1 MEERTIFQPSA
12 AGSVRPGTRLN
23 GVYEIEQLI
32 AQGGMGEVYRGFNI
46 QTHDLVAIKMIL
58 PEFTNNPEVFELFR
72 REASIL
78 HNLMHEAIVRYFVI
92 SVDPDILRAYLA
104 MEFVD
109 GPSLTKRLSSGPLPL
124 TEVRILQRRI
134 AYALDAAHRLGVV
147 HRDVSPDNIILP
159 DGDVR
164 KAKIIDFGIAR
175 SLRMGERT
183 IIGSGFAGKYN
194 YVSPEQ
200 LGMADGDVTFKS
212 DIYSFGLVLA
222 EAARG
227 RPLDMDG
234 SQLEVI
240 EKRRAVPDLS
250 DVDRSI
256 RPLIQAMLQP
266 LPEKRPPSMAA
277 VAEWG
282 EGPQAAAARR
292 ALSTAEP
299 PERQSSGGHVATIL
313 GALIA
318 IVSVG
323 GVAYV
328 FRDDLALWIGRPT
341 APTQHAVLQQGRP
354 QPSPAATPQPA
365 QQGPEKAGLPP
376 LGPTTTQVP
385 PTQTP
390 ANGNAAQGAPE
401 TQPAIARPPEA
412 PQPPASA
419 PESPPKAE
427 APASGSAPKQKV
439 PTTEAF
445 LDDMPP
451 RAPQP
456 FIDLPPATAGAPYRN
471 ELPKFVDPGGKG
483 LQLAA
488 ESLPQGLT
496 FDDLGDGKGVIEGA
510 PTETGSATVRVVAT
524 NHAGRTAQMTA
535 TLVVADK
542 APAPAPPTAVEP
554 VKAAPPAQPDHAAP
568 PVSVSPPVHEARL
581 ETPQPTTP
589 EERERLF
596 VEGYNGGDCFLVK
609 PLPGGGAPA
618 YLGVGD
624 KLGPFERFEEAFKRE
639 VRADPQLSLRPI
651 TTPECPI
658 LDLLRPGVGDASGPR
673 IELTDYTVGRNKP
686 LAGRIA
692 NLGGRGAFLILVD
705 NDGVAYRLEAKPE
718 SGGDAATF
726 SVPLTPDAGSARQLQ
741 VLLAIVSTKP
751 IPALEAFRS
760 GPLKAIEPALL
771 EEARNGD
778 ASVGAEFFT
787 FAK

>member
-1 MEERTIFQPSA
+1 
-12 AGSVRPGTRLN
+12 
-23 GVYEIEQLI
+23 
-32 AQGGMGEVYRGFNI
+32 
-46 QTHDLVAIKMIL
+46 
-58 PEFTNNPEVFELFR
+58 
-72 REASIL
+72 
-78 HNLMHEAIVRYFVI
+78 
-92 SVDPDILRAYLA
+92 
-104 MEFVD
+104 
-109 GPSLTKRLSSGPLPL
+109 
-124 TEVRILQRRI
+124 
-134 AYALDAAHRLGVV
+134 
-147 HRDVSPDNIILP
+147 
-159 DGDVR
+159 
-164 KAKIIDFGIAR
+164 
-175 SLRMGERT
+175 
-183 IIGSGFAGKYN
+183 
-194 YVSPEQ
+194 
-200 LGMADGDVTFKS
+200 
-212 DIYSFGLVLA
+212 
-222 EAARG
+222 
-227 RPLDMDG
+227 
-234 SQLEVI
+234 
-240 EKRRAVPDLS
+240 
-250 DVDRSI
+250 
-256 RPLIQAMLQP
+256 
-266 LPEKRPPSMAA
+266 
-277 VAEWG
+277 
-282 EGPQAAAARR
+282 
-292 ALSTAEP
+292 
-299 PERQSSGGHVATIL
+299 
-313 GALIA
+313 
-318 IVSVG
+318 
-323 GVAYV
+323 
-328 FRDDLALWIGRPT
+328 
-341 APTQHAVLQQGRP
+341 
-354 QPSPAATPQPA
+354 
-365 QQGPEKAGLPP
+365 
-376 LGPTTTQVP
+376 
-385 PTQTP
+385 
-390 ANGNAAQGAPE
+390 
-401 TQPAIARPPEA
+401 
-412 PQPPASA
+412 
-419 PESPPKAE
+419 
-427 APASGSAPKQKV
+427 
-439 PTTEAF
+439 
-445 LDDMPP
+445 MPP

-483 LQLAA
+483 LRLAA

-542 APAPAPPTAVEP
+542 APAPARPTAVEP

-692 NLGGRGAFLILVD
+692 NLGGRRAFLILVD